1 MYFTDKYNKKINSTK
16 IKNNFQTSYANK
28 WLSKIDTYIFC
39 ASLSIGKEA
48 TSLTNLNILYYIR
61 IPFPQFKTLN

>member
-39 ASLSIGKEA
+39 AILS
-48 TSLTNLNILYYIR
+48 
-61 IPFPQFKTLN
+61 